1 MIWNTILN
9 LFLLATVVVFIID
22 VSGFKDT
29 VLAVFS
35 RLYKRDIA
43 TMRPFTCSLCMTWW
57 IGLIWLLLA
66 GSFDL
71 AGIAALSVV
80 CALTRPLASAFIF
93 IIEALQALI
102 DHLMTKL

>member
-1 MIWNTILN
+1 MIWNILLN
-9 LFLLATVVVFIID
+9 LFLIATVVVFIID

-35 RLYKRDIA
+35 RLYKRDIT

-57 IGLIWLLLA
+57 IGLIWLLFA
-66 GSFDL
+66 GSFGL
-71 AGIAALSVV
+71 PGLAALSVV

-93 IIEALQALI
+93 IVEALQALV
-102 DHLMTKL
+102 DYLMAKL